1 MCNWWTALLVT
12 CLFGIVTCKN
22 HKVSVTLQANWAETS
37 LLAEISEYVAEESLE
52 SFWSFV
58 DLLEPLVIS
67 EKWQTWLAKSIAP
80 GTGLDLDI
88 YLLLEDLALTAL
100 SGQNT
105 TESSVV
111 LTNRQLIR
119 LFTST
124 RSYSPAVEMAHQAAL
139 ATASQLLNSTHQDI
153 HRFLKG
159 LISGTAWAQVGNTF
173 VYDLDALRST
183 LKSVSGSETNSTPI
197 LREKVF
203 RSTLSAA
210 PSSPRII
217 LYGDLGQKD
226 FYSWHKQ
233 LKSLTDDGMCT
244 YVFRHYMKER
254 PQRKSMLSGYGVELA
269 LKSTEYKAMDDT
281 TVEENGSL
289 TTTNETLDAVV
300 QGFNFTQLYMLHPEL
315 TPNLKAFQEHLI
327 STDDEL
333 HPLKVWQ
340 FRDLGLQA
348 SQVVVDA
355 FRKGFQDTTDGKVN
369 SGLLALKDV
378 SQNLPARASRLV
390 SLNVDPAIRDE
401 ILANHELLS
410 SMGIQPGQSAL
421 FINGLLLSPTVDIFA
436 LLDLLR
442 REYKTLSRLHNL
454 GVSNDLLTELL
465 IVGGSS
471 EQTTS
476 NSNEPLIP
484 GLKHSL
490 SGRFVLDLSNS
501 PILFVNN
508 LEMDPAYAY
517 WSDSLHSLF
526 VPDFSGGI
534 RRLRKNLY
542 NVILVVDPA
551 SSDCWEIFRLVE
563 SFLLHKT
570 AVRFGFLWSIESSVK
585 SSSLILV
592 RIVSYISSTI
602 THPNQSPLPTSVP
615 GLGSPGPMAALSFLT
630 ELYASMERSG
640 EELNLSMIQRWF
652 EKLFPNAYIEDIF
665 NPEPGESD
673 YDSELKLH
681 EAFLHRSGLDTV
693 GRKPLMLF
701 NGIIFDQAGIQKM
714 GGFEDSVVALCMEE
728 LVRVQYA
735 VYHGRMS
742 ITDSIFA
749 MYQKSGV
756 IVTRFN
762 PRILS
767 ARISDNNLGQQFLE
781 FGREQPVWPKVG
793 TEPTVSQL
801 LTHFVDHMRYFQK
814 GDLESALRPITVWI
828 IVGDLDAIFINITDD
843 AHRQQVLHDFK
854 LAHAA
859 ITYLRSAQSSKG
871 LRIGFVHNPS
881 TDLTEPLHSKRG
893 DRWLTR
899 LLYLIAHPI
908 QVPAERSST
917 RHDRKSVKFVEQMSA
932 RNFANR
938 LLKEAVDSLKSGHPY
953 PPLSELV
960 VSGVDAKLLENALRE
975 MDYEAFLH
983 HHSVF
988 CRRVLGLKPGERAAV
1003 VNGRIIGP
1011 LGLTEDLIVD
1021 DLRLLEKVA
1030 VDMKATQ
1037 LADSLSKMIGDK
1049 LSGLEAV
1056 SELTWQVAS
1065 ILHPSDDVP
1074 SSSITDTDTVEGI
1087 LSKSRIGLTGL
1098 SFKHSGFQILAP
1110 LEQPTLELLAIVNPT
1125 SRETQRL
1132 SHVLTVLQQSLSCN
1146 MKVSLNP
1153 VLSLSELPLKNF
1165 YRFVWEPALFDF
1177 ESSTG
1182 KAAISPDPVTPR
1194 AEFVHLPGQPLLTL
1208 GMDAPH
1214 GWMVA
1219 AVEAV
1224 HDLDNLRLVDAHS
1237 TVEALFELEY
1247 LLLEGH
1253 CFEEGSMKPPRGLQ
1267 LTLGPASDLG
1277 RYDTIVMANLGYFQL
1292 KAGPGIW
1299 HLNIRPGRSR
1309 DLYTMIDDDDT
1320 GTHVNSTDLV
1330 INFNSF
1336 RSKII
1341 TVRVKKHPGR
1351 DNENLV
1357 DETES
1362 PSSLTTRDSWAWLY
1376 KNSDVWATLSN
1387 YAETLCPTWLTS
1399 LRKSLQAHL
1408 PWQTCT
1414 NKQETINVFSLASGH
1429 LYERLLRIMM
1439 LTVIRHTKSP
1449 VKFWFLKNYL
1459 SPTFKDFIPHMAAEY
1474 GFDYEL
1480 VQYQWPRWLH
1490 AQTEK
1495 QRIIWGYKILFLD
1508 VLFPLNV
1515 TKIIFVDADQIV
1527 RADLQELADYDLQG
1541 APYGYTPFCDS
1552 RKEMDGFR
1560 FWKQG
1565 YWASHLAGR
1574 PYTSLHSAGDRLR
1587 GQYHGLSQD
1596 PNSLSNLDQDLPNNM
1611 IHQVPIKSLPQEWLW
1626 CETWCSDESKAHA
1639 KTIDLCNNPQT
1650 KEPKLSAAMRIAPE
1664 WVDYD
1669 REIKRLWRR
1678 IYPPQKPKSETIQTV
1693 PEIVQESDS
1702 AEIAPPAGGHC
1713 TTDCAASG
1721 HPFGSMT
1728 PAQSVATPPQ
1738 KREKQIERAE
1748 L

>member
-1 MCNWWTALLVT
+1 
-12 CLFGIVTCKN
+12 
-22 HKVSVTLQANWAETS
+22 
-37 LLAEISEYVAEESLE
+37 
-52 SFWSFV
+52 
-58 DLLEPLVIS
+58 
-67 EKWQTWLAKSIAP
+67 
-80 GTGLDLDI
+80 
-88 YLLLEDLALTAL
+88 
-100 SGQNT
+100 
-105 TESSVV
+105 
-111 LTNRQLIR
+111 
-119 LFTST
+119 
-124 RSYSPAVEMAHQAAL
+124 
-139 ATASQLLNSTHQDI
+139 
-153 HRFLKG
+153 
-159 LISGTAWAQVGNTF
+159 
-173 VYDLDALRST
+173 
-183 LKSVSGSETNSTPI
+183 
-197 LREKVF
+197 
-203 RSTLSAA
+203 
-210 PSSPRII
+210 
-217 LYGDLGQKD
+217 
-226 FYSWHKQ
+226 
-233 LKSLTDDGMCT
+233 
-244 YVFRHYMKER
+244 
-254 PQRKSMLSGYGVELA
+254 
-269 LKSTEYKAMDDT
+269 
-281 TVEENGSL
+281 
-289 TTTNETLDAVV
+289 
-300 QGFNFTQLYMLHPEL
+300 
-315 TPNLKAFQEHLI
+315 
-327 STDDEL
+327 
-333 HPLKVWQ
+333 
-340 FRDLGLQA
+340 
-348 SQVVVDA
+348 
-355 FRKGFQDTTDGKVN
+355 
-369 SGLLALKDV
+369 
-378 SQNLPARASRLV
+378 
-390 SLNVDPAIRDE
+390 
-401 ILANHELLS
+401 
-410 SMGIQPGQSAL
+410 
-421 FINGLLLSPTVDIFA
+421 
-436 LLDLLR
+436 
-442 REYKTLSRLHNL
+442 
-454 GVSNDLLTELL
+454 
-465 IVGGSS
+465 
-471 EQTTS
+471 
-476 NSNEPLIP
+476 
-484 GLKHSL
+484 
-490 SGRFVLDLSNS
+490 
-501 PILFVNN
+501 
-508 LEMDPAYAY
+508 
-517 WSDSLHSLF
+517 
-526 VPDFSGGI
+526 
-534 RRLRKNLY
+534 
-542 NVILVVDPA
+542 
-551 SSDCWEIFRLVE
+551 
-563 SFLLHKT
+563 
-570 AVRFGFLWSIESSVK
+570 
-585 SSSLILV
+585 
-592 RIVSYISSTI
+592 
-602 THPNQSPLPTSVP
+602 
-615 GLGSPGPMAALSFLT
+615 MAALSFLT

-665 NPEPGESD
+665 SPEPGESD

-701 NGIIFDQAGIQKM
+701 NGIIFDQAGIHKM

-742 ITDSIFA
+742 VTDSISA

-756 IVTRFN
+756 VVTRFN
-762 PRILS
+762 SRILS
-767 ARISDNNLGQQFLE
+767 ARISDNTLGQQFLE
-781 FGREQPVWPKVG
+781 FGREQPVWPKVDS
-793 TEPTVSQL
+793 EPTVSQL

-828 IVGDLDAIFINITDD
+828 IVGDLDAIFSNITYDGR
-843 AHRQQVLHDFK
+843 RQQVLQDFK
-854 LAHAA
+854 LAHTA

-881 TDLTEPLHSKRG
+881 TNLTEPLQSKRG

-908 QVPAERSST
+908 QVPAEQSST
-917 RHDRKSVKFVEQMSA
+917 RHDRNSIKFVEQMSA

-938 LLKEAVDSLKSGHPY
+938 LLKEAVDGLKSGHPY

-960 VSGVDAKLLENALRE
+960 VSGVDTKLLENALRE
-975 MDYEAFLH
+975 LDYEAFLH
-983 HHSVF
+983 RHSVF

-1011 LGLTEDLIVD
+1011 LGPTEDLIVD

-1030 VDMKATQ
+1030 LDMKATQ

-1065 ILHPSDDVP
+1065 VLHPSDDVP

-1087 LSKSRIGLTGL
+1087 LSKSRMRLAGL
-1098 SFKHSGFQILAP
+1098 SFKHSGFQIFAP
-1110 LEQPTLELLAIVNPT
+1110 PEQPALELLAIVNPT

-1146 MKVSLNP
+1146 VKVSLNP

-1177 ESSTG
+1177 ESSTS
-1182 KAAISPDPVTPR
+1182 KVAISPDLVTPR

-1224 HDLDNLRLVDAHS
+1224 HDLDNLRLADAHS

-1292 KAGPGIW
+1292 KADPGIW

-1309 DLYTMIDDDDT
+1309 DLYTMIDDDDM
-1320 GTHVNSTDLV
+1320 GTHVNSSELV

-1341 TVRVKKHPGR
+1341 TVRVKKHPER
-1351 DNENLV
+1351 ENENLV

-1362 PSSLTTRDSWAWLY
+1362 SSSLTSRDSWAWLY

-1459 SPTFKDFIPHMAAEY
+1459 SPTFKDFIPHMAVEY

-1574 PYTSLHSAGDRLR
+1574 PYHISALYVVDLVRFRQLAAGDRLR

-1626 CETWCSDESKAHA
+1626 CETWCSDESKTHA

-1678 IYPPQKPKSETIQTV
+1678 IYPPPKPKSETIHTV
-1693 PEIVQESDS
+1693 PEIVHESDLNVN
-1702 AEIAPPAGGHC
+1702 APPAGGHC
-1713 TTDCAASG
+1713 TTDCATSS
-1721 HPFGSMT
+1721 HPFDSIT

-1738 KREKQIERAE
+1738 KREKQMEKAE